1 MNQSHYVRTVLT
13 AYTGLSDT
21 PNRPRP
27 NDRRLVRKWFL
38 KGVPLEHIEAAFTLA
53 TVRRSIRPSTAT
65 PLPPIR
71 SLFYFELIIDEI
83 KQTGLDLEYVR
94 CLRERIPPAQVHLPP
109 RRHRPVPSEIAGA
122 PAHGLHRASP
132 QTTPTKGDPDAEED
146 SQ

>member
-38 KGVPLEHIEAAFTLA
+38 KGVPLEHIEAALTLA

-94 CLRERIPPAQVHLPP
+94 CLRERIPPAQVHFTP
-109 RRHRPVPSEIAGA
+109 
-122 PAHGLHRASP
+122 
-132 QTTPTKGDPDAEED
+132 TTPHACQRDYRGTRAWSVQSKSSNAANQGG
-146 SQ
+146 S